1 MYLKASLETVAWWAA
16 CLSNSLNT
24 WMRGC
29 RFMSFYNFRDPKNFK
44 PVLFRM
50 DPFILD
56 IGTVFGNCKKISFT
70 VPVDNLSL
78 LKEQSME
85 LFCTI
90 KARVSLNCIQNIHA
104 PSKKEILINLPAL
117 QYTQSRIHREITFW
131 IYLLFHI

>member
-1 MYLKASLETVAWWAA
+1 
-16 CLSNSLNT
+16 
-24 WMRGC
+24 
-29 RFMSFYNFRDPKNFK
+29 
-44 PVLFRM
+44 M

-85 LFCTI
+85 LFYTI
-90 KARVSLNCIQNIHA
+90 KARLSARVSLNCIQNIHA

-117 QYTQSRIHREITFW
+117 QYTQSRIHREITF
-131 IYLLFHI
+131 